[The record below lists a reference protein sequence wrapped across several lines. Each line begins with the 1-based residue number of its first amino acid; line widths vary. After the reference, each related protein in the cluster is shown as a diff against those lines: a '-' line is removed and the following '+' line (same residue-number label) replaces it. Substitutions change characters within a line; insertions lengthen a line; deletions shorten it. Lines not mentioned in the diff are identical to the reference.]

1 MPKWYSCPNRTLAW
15 IFVTYFE
22 NKFWKEHL
30 RNVMTLALTEG
41 IAIWYIEIYPR
52 FIFAD
57 AGTWHLDPDTWK
69 PWTCKPGT
77 WNLTS
82 GTWHLRFHPG
92 TWHLEPGTWHLE
104 PGTWHLRFEP
114 AGEWAITMCPVSLC
128 CYSFL
133 YRTSLIE
140 HLTLT
145 LLKGKNSVLLNSV
158 QEFIEIEAKLRLTY
172 FICLNNKL
180 ICTRSIVTY

>member
-1 MPKWYSCPNRTLAW
+1 MIQLSKSHFGMGFCDIFWERILKRTPAKCNDSSLNWRYSDLVYRNLSTIYFCGCWNLAP
-15 IFVTYFE
+15 
-22 NKFWKEHL
+22 
-30 RNVMTLALTEG
+30 G
-41 IAIWYIEIYPR
+41 S
-52 FIFAD
+52 
-57 AGTWHLDPDTWK
+57 WHLETL
-69 PWTCKPGT
+69 
-77 WNLTS
+77 NLQ
-82 GTWHLRFHPG
+82 
-92 TWHLEPGTWHLE
+92 TWHLES
-104 PGTWHLRFEP
+104 GTWHLRFEP
-114 AGEWAITMCPVSLC
+114 AGEWAITMCPVSIC

-180 ICTRSIVTY
+180 ICTCSIVTY